1 MLAHYAS
8 NRFIILGLILLAF
21 ASAFFKV
28 FYAPPAAQFQMPE
41 VALTH
46 QAVPRFET
54 RFASSKQMVQVHA
67 ASSIKLKDGGVR
79 AFWFSGSREGAKDVA
94 IHSAVFDPIKAQWS
108 GEAVVMT
115 REQTQQSL
123 HRYVAKLGN
132 PVVARLPDGRLRMF
146 YVTVSLGG
154 WAGSSITTMTSGD
167 EGVTWSA
174 PRRLIT
180 SPFLNISTLVKGAP
194 FLYSDGTIG
203 LPVYHEFISKFAEL
217 LRVNQQGIVLD
228 KQRLAAGGQGTLQPV
243 VLMQNAQS
251 AKVLMR
257 YSGADE
263 PHRVVAVS
271 TQDAGQ
277 HWSAPEKLSLLNPD
291 AAVSG
296 VTLPDGRMLAVLN
309 NLERGREALSL
320 MLSADGG
327 NTWRE
332 VRRLEDQLAASAQ
345 PEEASYL
352 RNAQTLIAQSDGNA
366 KAHLEQFVESTK
378 RTVCQEGRCRY
389 EFSYPYLIL
398 TREGDFHL
406 VYTWNRTF
414 IKHLWFNQV
423 WLDQQSEQKAHDAL
437 H

>member
-1 MLAHYAS
+1 
-8 NRFIILGLILLAF
+8 
-21 ASAFFKV
+21 
-28 FYAPPAAQFQMPE
+28 
-41 VALTH
+41 
-46 QAVPRFET
+46 
-54 RFASSKQMVQVHA
+54 
-67 ASSIKLKDGGVR
+67 
-79 AFWFSGSREGAKDVA
+79 
-94 IHSAVFDPIKAQWS
+94 
-108 GEAVVMT
+108 
-115 REQTQQSL
+115 
-123 HRYVAKLGN
+123 
-132 PVVARLPDGRLRMF
+132 
-146 YVTVSLGG
+146 
-154 WAGSSITTMTSGD
+154 
-167 EGVTWSA
+167 
-174 PRRLIT
+174 
-180 SPFLNISTLVKGAP
+180 
-194 FLYSDGTIG
+194 
-203 LPVYHEFISKFAEL
+203 
-217 LRVNQQGIVLD
+217 
-228 KQRLAAGGQGTLQPV
+228 
-243 VLMQNAQS
+243 
-251 AKVLMR
+251 
-257 YSGADE
+257 
-263 PHRVVAVS
+263 
-271 TQDAGQ
+271 
-277 HWSAPEKLSLLNPD
+277 
-291 AAVSG
+291 
-296 VTLPDGRMLAVLN
+296 MLAVLN